1 VRVRGVR
8 GATTVA
14 ENDAAQILAASR
26 ALLEEMV
33 ARNQMAPEDIAAVF
47 FTVTDDLDA
56 TFPARAARELGWVHV
71 PLMDAREVP
80 VPGSL
85 PRCIR
90 VLLLWNNDI
99 LQGEVAHVYQGD
111 AIKLRPD
118 LAKKEGENHQGTKT
132 PRHKE
137 TDCS

>member
-1 VRVRGVR
+1 VSVRGVR
-8 GATTVA
+8 GATTVR
-14 ENDAAQILAASR
+14 ENDAAQILAATR
-26 ALLEEMV
+26 ALLQEML
-33 ARNQMAPEDIAAVF
+33 ARNRMAPQDIAVVF

-56 TFPARAARELGWVHV
+56 AFPARAARELGWTNV

-90 VLLLWNNDI
+90 VLALWNTD
-99 LQGEVAHVYQGD
+99 LPQDRVAHVYQGD
-111 AIKLRPD
+111 AIQLRPD

-132 PRHKE
+132 QRN
-137 TDCS
+137 